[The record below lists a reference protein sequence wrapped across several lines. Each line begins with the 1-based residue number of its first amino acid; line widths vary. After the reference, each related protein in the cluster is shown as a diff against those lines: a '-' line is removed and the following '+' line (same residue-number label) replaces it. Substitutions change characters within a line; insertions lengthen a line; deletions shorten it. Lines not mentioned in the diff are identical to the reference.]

1 MKKDFL
7 KFILSRIEICDSIG
21 DHIAIK
27 MMPFSASALG
37 RGSGVM
43 IKNMKQAGNRKGFT
57 LVELLVVM
65 VIIALLAAL
74 VGPRLFPKL
83 GKGKQS
89 ACSAQIELIGQGLDH
104 FRLDVGRYPTTQE
117 GLNALMVN
125 TGVEKWDGPYLKK
138 ALPSDPWGKPF
149 HYQCPGSHGEYDLF
163 SYGRDGAPGG
173 EGEDRDVSSWE

>member
-1 MKKDFL
+1 MKKDFI
-7 KFILSRIEICDSIG
+7 KFILSRTGICDMNADIG
-21 DHIAIK
+21 MK
-27 MMPFSASALG
+27 WG
-37 RGSGVM
+37 RGFM
-43 IKNMKQAGNRKGFT
+43 RNNMKITGNGKGFT

-117 GLNALMVN
+117 GLNALMAN
-125 TGVEKWDGPYLKK
+125 SGIEKWDGPYLKK

-173 EGEDRDVSSWE
+173 EGEDKDVSSWE